1 VVQRYSRDCLS
12 EYVAYDSVLRGFERV
27 SLEPGKSATVHFR
40 IGREELEVMGR
51 DMKWVVEPGDFE
63 GRIGS
68 RSVDIR
74 LKDKITVES

>member
-1 VVQRYSRDCLS
+1 M
-12 EYVAYDSVLRGFERV
+12 
-27 SLEPGKSATVHFR
+27 HFR

-63 GRIGS
+63 VRIGS
-68 RSVDIR
+68 SSVDIR